1 MIDQQIIISLLEKEF
16 QSAVENI
23 NFENEKHF
31 KKELIMFLELNLPA
45 NITIK
50 SEVKTKFGVVDIL
63 VDENYVLELKYADN
77 RNTLDRGIS
86 EVIRYKKFRRTVIV
100 VLLDVG
106 LLDRKIITRYRN
118 YYKEA
123 DAEVVVIH
131 AKGQRKKG
139 KSITSHIKNLMIDK
153 KIITIEEMLRNH
165 QGERESLYAALSRLE
180 KKGWIERIEKGKYM
194 IIPLGAEKGKYTLNE
209 FVIGSL
215 LVKPYAIAYWSALH
229 HYGLT
234 EQIPNTVFIQ
244 TTTRKKKQKIEIF
257 GVEYRIVRIK
267 ETRFFGIKKT
277 WIEEVQVNIT
287 DKEKTIVDCL
297 DKPQYCG
304 GIVEVA
310 KALKNGKF
318 DENKLTKYVNKLGNS
333 GVIRRLGFLCDLL
346 GIDISLPNINTRN
359 YLYLDP
365 SMPHK
370 GPKSAKW
377 RLIVNLDEKV
387 LGDLEWL
394 HKESLERKQEKM

>member
-1 MIDQQIIISLLEKEF
+1 MLEQTIISLLERNF
-16 QSAVENI
+16 QSIVKNV

-50 SEVKTKFGVVDIL
+50 SEVRTKFGVVDIL
-63 VDENYVLELKYADN
+63 VDGNYILELKYADN
-77 RNTLDRGIS
+77 KNTLDRGIA

-100 VLLDVG
+100 VLLDVRV
-106 LLDRKIITRYRN
+106 LDRNIITRYRD

-123 DAEVVVIH
+123 GAEVIVIR
-131 AKGQRKKG
+131 AKGQRKRG
-139 KSITSHIKNLMIDK
+139 KSITSHIKNLMIDRK
-153 KIITIEEMLRNH
+153 LITIEEMLRNH
-165 QGERESLYAALSRLE
+165 KSERKSLYVALSRLQ
-180 KKGWIERIEKGKYM
+180 KKGRIERIEKGKYM

-215 LVKPYAIAYWSALH
+215 LVKPYTIAYWSALH
-229 HYGLT
+229 YYGLT

-244 TTTRKKKQKIEIF
+244 TTTRKKNQIIEIF
-257 GVEYRIVRIK
+257 GVRYKIVKIK
-267 ETRFFGIKKT
+267 ETKFFGIKKT
-277 WIEEVQVNIT
+277 WIEETQINIT

-310 KALKNGKF
+310 KALKNGNF
-318 DENKLTKYVNKLGNS
+318 DKNKLITYVKEFGNS
-333 GVIRRLGFLCDLL
+333 GVIRRLGYLCDLL
-346 GIDISLPNINTRN
+346 QIDISLPRIDTRS
-359 YLYLDP
+359 YLFLDP
-365 SMPHK
+365 TMPHK
-370 GPKSAKW
+370 GSKSAKW

-387 LGDLEWL
+387 LGELE
-394 HKESLERKQEKM
+394 